1 MKAYEK
7 YVSKT
12 DIQNIHEESLK
23 ILAEVGVKFEH
34 PEILEV
40 FKKHGAG
47 IEGNIVF
54 LDEQMIMAAISTI
67 PETFTVENSKG
78 NHTLG
83 GGSLVLMPGVG
94 NIFRLEDGHLHKM
107 TNNDAVEQF
116 KLSDTSDVINCN
128 YFNVFLDEKGMTLD
142 ERIFSPIAMI
152 LKYSNKTALH
162 LQANTFPLKSN
173 IREPFKKGLELIEK
187 FEGRSGVYNNIV
199 HVNSLSPLCYDHD
212 PLEKFLIATEMNQ
225 PVWFTPCAMPVLTG
239 PPSVS
244 GLIAMTNAEVLAGM
258 VLSQLVKPGLPVI
271 YGQTSASTNLRR
283 VQLSI
288 GAPETAL
295 ISFATRGLADFYKL
309 PCRTGG
315 GLSDAKDF
323 DIQAG
328 IESDMMI
335 RSTLEAAPDLVLHS
349 CGILGSFNIL
359 SFEKFLM
366 DEDTYRMN
374 RRLLKGINTEE
385 KYLCH
390 DLIAKVGPRG
400 NYLQG
405 RTPKMF
411 KEEFFVPKFF
421 NKEDPNQWQ
430 ENGSKPVLR
439 DVQVAVK
446 ERLDSYTPPEITKEQ
461 AALLDDYIPACYR
474 ERI

>member
-1 MKAYEK
+1 MKPYEK
-7 YVSKT
+7 YVSKS
-12 DIQNIHEESLK
+12 DAQIIHEESLR
-23 ILAEVGVKFEH
+23 ILNEVGIKFEH
-34 PEILEV
+34 PEILDI
-40 FKKHGAG
+40 FKAHGAR
-47 IEGNIVF
+47 IDGNTVF
-54 LDEQMIMAAISTI
+54 LDEKMIMTAISTI
-67 PETFTVENSKG
+67 PESFTIENSKG

-83 GGSLVLMPGVG
+83 GGSLILMPGIG
-94 NIFRLEDGHLHKM
+94 NIFRLEEGHLHKM
-107 TNNDAVEQF
+107 TNDDTVDQF

-128 YFNVFLDEKGMTLD
+128 YFNIFLDDKSLTLE
-142 ERIFSPIAMI
+142 ERVFSPIAMI

-162 LQANTFPLKSN
+162 LMANTFPLKSGV
-173 IREPFKKGLELIEK
+173 RESFKEGLELIEK
-187 FEGRSGVYNNIV
+187 FEGRSGVYNNII
-199 HVNSLSPLCYDHD
+199 HVNSLSPLCFDHD
-212 PLEKFLIATEMNQ
+212 PLDKFLVAAEMNQ
-225 PVWFTPCAMPVLTG
+225 PVWFSPCAMPVLTG
-239 PPSVS
+239 PPSVA

-258 VLSQLVKPGLPVI
+258 VMSQLVKPGLPVV
-271 YGQTSASTNLRR
+271 YGQTSASTNLRT

-295 ISFATRGLADFYKL
+295 IAYATRGLADFYKL

-349 CGILGSFNIL
+349 CGIMGSFNIL
-359 SFEKFLM
+359 SFEKFLV

-374 RRLLKGINTEE
+374 RRLLSGIKTEE
-385 KYLCH
+385 SYLCH
-390 DLIAKVGPRG
+390 DLIAKIGPRG
-400 NYLQG
+400 NFLQG

-430 ENGSKPVLR
+430 EHGSKPVLR
-439 DVQVAVK
+439 DVQAAVK
-446 ERLDSYTPPEITKEQ
+446 ERLASYTPPDITSEQ
-461 AALLDDYIPACYR
+461 ADLLNDYIPANYR

>member
-54 LDEQMIMAAISTI
+54 LDEQMIMEAISTI

-107 TNNDAVEQF
+107 TNDDAVEQF

>member
-1 MKAYEK
+1 MKAYEN
-7 YVSKT
+7 YVSKS
-12 DIQNIHEESLK
+12 DVQAIHEESLK

-40 FKKHGAG
+40 FRAHGAR
-47 IEGNIVF
+47 IEDSVVF
-54 LDEQMIMAAISTI
+54 LDEKTIMNAISTI
-67 PETFTVENSKG
+67 PETFTIENSKG

-83 GGSLVLMPGVG
+83 GGSLILMPGVG

-107 TNNDAVEQF
+107 TNDDAVEQF
-116 KLSDTSDVINCN
+116 KLSDTSDVIDCN
-128 YFNVFLDEKGMTLD
+128 YFNIFLDDKKLTLN
-142 ERIFSPIAMI
+142 ERVFSPIAMV

-173 IREPFKKGLELIEK
+173 MREAFKKGLELIEK

-199 HVNSLSPLCYDHD
+199 HVNSLSPLCFDHD

-225 PVWFTPCAMPVLTG
+225 PVWFSPCAMPVLTG
-239 PPSVS
+239 PPSVA
-244 GLIAMTNAEVLAGM
+244 GLIAMTNAEVLSGM
-258 VLSQLVKPGLPVI
+258 VLSQLVKPGLPVV
-271 YGQTSASTNLRR
+271 YGQTSASTNLRTI
-283 VQLSI
+283 QLSI

-295 ISFATRGLADFYKL
+295 IAYATRGLADFYKV

-323 DIQAG
+323 DMQAG

-349 CGILGSFNIL
+349 CGIMGSFNIL

-366 DEDTYRMN
+366 DEETYRMN
-374 RRLLKGINTEE
+374 RRLLKGINTDE

-390 DLIAKVGPRG
+390 DLIKKVGPRG
-400 NYLQG
+400 NFLQG

-411 KEEFFVPKFF
+411 REEFFIPKYF

-430 ENGSKPVLR
+430 ENGSRSVLK
-439 DVQVAVK
+439 DVQVAVQ
-446 ERLDSYTPPEITKEQ
+446 ERLASYTPPDITKEQ
-461 AALLDDYIPACYR
+461 AALLDDYIPACYQ

>member
-7 YVSKT
+7 YVSKS
-12 DIQNIHEESLK
+12 DIQTIHEESLK

-40 FKKHGAG
+40 FKAHGAR
-47 IEGNIVF
+47 IEESVVF
-54 LDEQMIMAAISTI
+54 LDEKMIMEAISTI
-67 PETFTVENSKG
+67 PETFTIENSKG

-83 GGSLVLMPGVG
+83 GGSLILMPGVG

-107 TNNDAVEQF
+107 TNDDAVEQF

-128 YFNVFLDEKGMTLD
+128 YFNIFLDDKELTLN
-142 ERIFSPIAMI
+142 ERVFSPIAMI

-173 IREPFKKGLELIEK
+173 IRESFKKGLELIEK
-187 FEGRSGVYNNIV
+187 FEGRSGVYNNVV
-199 HVNSLSPLCYDHD
+199 HVNSLSPLCFDHD

-225 PVWFTPCAMPVLTG
+225 PVWFSPCAMPVLTG
-239 PPSVS
+239 PPSVA

-258 VLSQLVKPGLPVI
+258 VLSQLVTPGLPVI
-271 YGQTSASTNLRR
+271 YGQTSASTNLRTI
-283 VQLSI
+283 QLSI

-295 ISFATRGLADFYKL
+295 IAYATRGLADFYKV

-323 DIQAG
+323 DMQAG

-335 RSTLEAAPDLVLHS
+335 RSTLEAAPDLVLHA
-349 CGILGSFNIL
+349 CGIMGSFNIL

-374 RRLLKGINTEE
+374 RRLLKGIHTEE

-390 DLIAKVGPRG
+390 DLIASVGPRG
-400 NYLQG
+400 NYLHG

-411 KEEFFVPKFF
+411 REEFFVPKYF

-430 ENGSKPVLR
+430 ENGSRSVLKN
-439 DVQVAVK
+439 VQEAVK
-446 ERLDSYTPPEITKEQ
+446 ERLASYTPPDITKEQ
-461 AALLDDYIPACYR
+461 TALLDEYIPVCYR
-474 ERI
+474 DRI

>member
-7 YVSKT
+7 YVSKS
-12 DIQNIHEESLK
+12 DIQTIHEASLK

-34 PEILEV
+34 PEILEL
-40 FKKHGAG
+40 FKKHGAR
-47 IEGNIVF
+47 IEDSVVF
-54 LDEQMIMAAISTI
+54 LEEKMIMDAISTI
-67 PETFTVENSKG
+67 PETFTIENSKG

-94 NIFRLEDGHLHKM
+94 NIFRLENGHLHKM
-107 TNNDAVEQF
+107 TNDDAVEQF

-128 YFNVFLDEKGMTLD
+128 YFNVFLEEKGMTLE

-187 FEGRSGVYNNIV
+187 FEGRSGVYNNII
-199 HVNSLSPLCYDHD
+199 HVNSLSPLCYDKD
-212 PLEKFLIATEMNQ
+212 PLEKFLVATEMNQ

-239 PPSVS
+239 PPSVA

-258 VLSQLVKPGLPVI
+258 VMSQLAKPGLPVI
-271 YGQTSASTNLRR
+271 YGQTSASTNLRT

-295 ISFATRGLADFYKL
+295 ISFATRGLSDFYKL

-385 KYLCH
+385 SYLCN
-390 DLIAKVGPRG
+390 DLIAKIGPRG

-411 KEEFFVPKFF
+411 KEEFFVPKYF

-430 ENGSKPVLR
+430 ENGSKPVLT
-439 DVQVAVK
+439 DVQAAVQN
-446 ERLDSYTPPEITKEQ
+446 RLASYTPPDITKEQ
-461 AALLDDYIPACYR
+461 IALLNPYIPECYR
-474 ERI
+474 DHI

>member
-7 YVSKT
+7 YVSKS
-12 DIQNIHEESLK
+12 DIQAIHDESLK
-23 ILAEVGVKFEH
+23 ILALVGVKFEH
-34 PEILEV
+34 PEILDV
-40 FKKHGAG
+40 FKTHGARV
-47 IEGNIVF
+47 EGNIVF
-54 LDEQMIMAAISTI
+54 LNEKLIMAAISSIPASFTI
-67 PETFTVENSKG
+67 ENSKG

-83 GGSLVLMPGVG
+83 GGSLILMPGIG

-107 TNNDAVEQF
+107 TNDDAVDQF
-116 KLSDTSDVINCN
+116 KLSDTSDVIDCN
-128 YFNVFLDEKGMTLD
+128 YFNIFLEDKALSLN
-142 ERIFSPIAMI
+142 ERIFSPIAML
-152 LKYSNKTALH
+152 LKYSNKTSLH
-162 LQANTFPLKSN
+162 LQANTFPLRSN
-173 IREPFKKGLELIEK
+173 IRASFKQGLELIEK
-187 FEGRSGVYNNIV
+187 FEGRPNVYNNII
-199 HVNSLSPLCYDHD
+199 HINSLSPLCFDHD
-212 PLEKFLIATEMNQ
+212 PMEKLLVVAEMNQ
-225 PVWFTPCAMPVLTG
+225 PVWFSPCAMPVLTG
-239 PPSVS
+239 PPSVA

-258 VLSQLVKPGLPVI
+258 VLSQLIRPGLPVV
-271 YGQTSASTNLRR
+271 YGQTSASTNLHTI
-283 VQLSI
+283 QLSI

-295 ISFATRGLADFYKL
+295 ISYATRGLADFYKV

-323 DIQAG
+323 DMQAG

-335 RSTLEAAPDLVLHS
+335 RSTLEAEPDLVLHA
-349 CGILGSFNIL
+349 CGIMGSFNIL

-400 NYLQG
+400 NYLHG

-411 KEEFFVPKFF
+411 REEFFVPKYF

-430 ENGSKPVLR
+430 ENGSRSVLK
-439 DVQVAVK
+439 DVQVAVN
-446 ERLDSYTPPEITKEQ
+446 ERLASYTPPDITKEQ
-461 AALLDDYIPACYR
+461 AALLNDYIPVCYR